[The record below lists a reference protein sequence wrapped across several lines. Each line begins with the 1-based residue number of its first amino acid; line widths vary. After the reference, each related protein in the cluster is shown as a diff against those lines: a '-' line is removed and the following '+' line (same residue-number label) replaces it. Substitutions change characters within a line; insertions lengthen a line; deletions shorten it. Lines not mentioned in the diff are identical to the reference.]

1 MNYALMILKLIPYI
15 TAGVSIVHQDA
26 TQGQKTQIA
35 QDLLG
40 VATLASQQVLSGT
53 NAELAQAIGS
63 VAHDSVASIIA
74 TLHSGSSST
83 ATVSK

>member
-15 TAGVSIVHQDA
+15 TAGVTVVHQDA

-40 VATLASQQVLSGT
+40 VATLASQQVLTGT
-53 NAELAQAIGS
+53 NAELANAIGS
-63 VAHDSVASIIA
+63 VAQDSVASIIA
-74 TLHSGSSST
+74 TLHSNSGV
-83 ATVSK
+83 APAVSK